1 MAAEHD
7 KLLDTA
13 QNQNIGSQIPSGCR
27 VFTKSMVLRT
37 SLMVDVKE
45 NSNGVALLEEKV
57 MAALTQLIVSS
68 LLEKEEL
75 ESKGCMTSC

>member
-1 MAAEHD
+1 
-7 KLLDTA
+7 
-13 QNQNIGSQIPSGCR
+13 
-27 VFTKSMVLRT
+27 
-37 SLMVDVKE
+37 MVDVKE

>member
-1 MAAEHD
+1 
-7 KLLDTA
+7 
-13 QNQNIGSQIPSGCR
+13 
-27 VFTKSMVLRT
+27 
-37 SLMVDVKE
+37 MVDVKE

-75 ESKGCMTSC
+75 NAPENSDRDFPGPAAKNKQTKR